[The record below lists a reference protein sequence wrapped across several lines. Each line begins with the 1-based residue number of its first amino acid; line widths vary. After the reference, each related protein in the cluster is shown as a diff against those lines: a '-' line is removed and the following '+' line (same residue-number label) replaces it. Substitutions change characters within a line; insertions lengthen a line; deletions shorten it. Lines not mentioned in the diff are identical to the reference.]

1 MSAHTKRAEM
11 LNSTSSF
18 YYVYD
23 LIVQLKRGSFWNVT
37 MWSIWSIHH
46 QIWTDFATVDEIW
59 NSVEKSEFAPIGKID
74 ISRFL
79 LLSSDLFESGSEMG
93 RNTFSNFEQFRD
105 LTLCE
110 SGSPWCGGELPGQ
123 RLSIEP
129 ELAVIHRRQR
139 RWTQTRPANTHL
151 LHILETPPPA
161 TKPKFTHSI
170 FCQSQ
175 GPNFQFDFLLR
186 AFGNL

>member
-59 NSVEKSEFAPIGKID
+59 NSVEKSEFAPIVKID

-93 RNTFSNFEQFRD
+93 RNIFLSSFAIWHCVNLAHQ
-105 LTLCE
+105 
-110 SGSPWCGGELPGQ
+110 PWCGGELPGQ

-139 RWTQTRPANTHL
+139 RWTQTRPADTHL

-170 FCQSQ
+170 FCPSQ